1 MLESRIAQAGG
12 WSITRACPLLISG
25 FRSEHSQYRTR
36 WPTNSYREPKGTRT
50 LSGATGGSTGSP
62 ILVGKAAGTRTI
74 AAVHCRP
81 FGFTRVQLCPGGS
94 NSFGSQGVTQNG
106 GPTCAKLLLGTCR
119 SPSRMQCLSIIDSLL
134 WQIQDSTSPSGL
146 TVAMRNVPGDGS
158 TA

>member
-12 WSITRACPLLISG
+12 WSITRARPLLISG

-50 LSGATGGSTGSP
+50 LSGAAGGSTGSP

-81 FGFTRVQLCPGGS
+81 FGFTLVQLCPGGS

-134 WQIQDSTSPSGL
+134 WQIQDSTYPSGL
-146 TVAMRNVPGDGS
+146 TVAVRNAPGDWS